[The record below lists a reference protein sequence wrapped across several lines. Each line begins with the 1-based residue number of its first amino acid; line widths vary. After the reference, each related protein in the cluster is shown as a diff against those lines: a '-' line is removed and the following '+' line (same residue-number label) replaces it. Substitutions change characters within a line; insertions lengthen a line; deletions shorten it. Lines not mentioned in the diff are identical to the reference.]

1 MRAMPTARASA
12 TNREHVWIVVPTVAR
27 AVPHRPSQAPFRMP
41 EGKPANTRC
50 VQLSDTNLCMI
61 FGSPLR
67 PKVCSGLQPTA
78 EMCGS
83 TRQQAITY
91 LLELEALTAP

>member
-1 MRAMPTARASA
+1 MDCRSDCGACCTA
-12 TNREHVWIVVPTVAR
+12 
-27 AVPHRPSQAPFRMP
+27 PSISSPIPGMP

-50 VQLSDTNLCMI
+50 VQLSDTNLCMV

>member
-1 MRAMPTARASA
+1 
-12 TNREHVWIVVPTVAR
+12 
-27 AVPHRPSQAPFRMP
+27 MP

-50 VQLSDTNLCMI
+50 LQLSETNLCMI

-67 PKVCSGLQPTA
+67 PKVCYGLKPSA

-83 TRQQAITY
+83 TRVQALTY
-91 LLELEALTAP
+91 LLELESLTAP

>member
-1 MRAMPTARASA
+1 MDCRSDCGACCTA
-12 TNREHVWIVVPTVAR
+12 
-27 AVPHRPSQAPFRMP
+27 PSISSPIPGMP

-50 VQLSDTNLCMI
+50 IQLSDANLCMI

-67 PKVCSGLQPTA
+67 PKVCSGLQPSA
-78 EMCGS
+78 DMCGS
-83 TRQQAITY
+83 TRAQAMTY

>member
-1 MRAMPTARASA
+1 MDCRPDCGACCTA
-12 TNREHVWIVVPTVAR
+12 
-27 AVPHRPSQAPFRMP
+27 PSISSPIPGMP

-50 VQLSDTNLCMI
+50 VQLSESNLCMI
-61 FGSPLR
+61 FESPLR
-67 PKVCSGLQPTA
+67 PKVCSGLQPSA

-83 TRQQAITY
+83 TRAQAMIW

>member
-1 MRAMPTARASA
+1 MDCRPDCGACCTA
-12 TNREHVWIVVPTVAR
+12 
-27 AVPHRPSQAPFRMP
+27 PSISSPIPGMP

-50 VQLSDTNLCMI
+50 VQLSETNLCMI

-67 PKVCSGLQPTA
+67 PKVCSGLQPSA

-83 TRQQAITY
+83 TCEQAMTY
-91 LLELEALTAP
+91 LLNLEALTAP

>member
-1 MRAMPTARASA
+1 MDCRPDCGACCTA
-12 TNREHVWIVVPTVAR
+12 
-27 AVPHRPSQAPFRMP
+27 PSISSPIPGMP

-50 VQLSDTNLCMI
+50 VQLSETNLCMI

>member
-1 MRAMPTARASA
+1 MDCRPDCGACCTA
-12 TNREHVWIVVPTVAR
+12 
-27 AVPHRPSQAPFRMP
+27 PSISSPIPGMP

-50 VQLSDTNLCMI
+50 VQLSETNLCMI

-83 TRQQAITY
+83 TRGQAVTY

>member
-1 MRAMPTARASA
+1 MDCRSDCGACCTA
-12 TNREHVWIVVPTVAR
+12 
-27 AVPHRPSQAPFRMP
+27 PSISSPIPGMP

-67 PKVCSGLQPTA
+67 PKACSGLQPTA

>member
-1 MRAMPTARASA
+1 MDCRSDCGACCTA
-12 TNREHVWIVVPTVAR
+12 
-27 AVPHRPSQAPFRMP
+27 PSISSPIPCMP

>member
-1 MRAMPTARASA
+1 MDCRSDCGACCTAPSISSPIPGMPD
-12 TNREHVWIVVPTVAR
+12 
-27 AVPHRPSQAPFRMP
+27 
-41 EGKPANTRC
+41 GKPANTRC
-50 VQLSDTNLCMI
+50 VQLSESNLCMI

-67 PKVCSGLQPTA
+67 PKVCSVLQPTA

>member
-1 MRAMPTARASA
+1 MDCRSDCGACCTAPPISRPIPGMP
-12 TNREHVWIVVPTVAR
+12 
-27 AVPHRPSQAPFRMP
+27 Q
-41 EGKPANTRC
+41 GKPANTRC
-50 VQLSDTNLCMI
+50 VQLSESNLCMI

-67 PKVCSGLQPTA
+67 PKVCSGLQPDA

>member
-1 MRAMPTARASA
+1 MDCRSDCGACCTA
-12 TNREHVWIVVPTVAR
+12 
-27 AVPHRPSQAPFRMP
+27 PSISSPIPGMP

-50 VQLSDTNLCMI
+50 VQLSDANLCMI

-67 PKVCSGLQPTA
+67 PKVCSGLQPSA
-78 EMCGS
+78 DMCGN
-83 TRQQAITY
+83 TRAQAMTY

>member
-1 MRAMPTARASA
+1 MDCRSDCGACCTAPSISSPIPGMP
-12 TNREHVWIVVPTVAR
+12 
-27 AVPHRPSQAPFRMP
+27 Q
-41 EGKPANTRC
+41 GKPANTRC
-50 VQLSDTNLCMI
+50 VQLSESNLCMI

-67 PKVCSGLQPTA
+67 PKVCSGLQPDA
-78 EMCGS
+78 EIGGS

>member
-1 MRAMPTARASA
+1 MDCRSDCGACCTA
-12 TNREHVWIVVPTVAR
+12 
-27 AVPHRPSQAPFRMP
+27 PSISSPIPGMP

-67 PKVCSGLQPTA
+67 PKVCSGLQPDA

-91 LLELEALTAP
+91 LLELETLTAP

>member
-1 MRAMPTARASA
+1 MDCRSDCGACCTA
-12 TNREHVWIVVPTVAR
+12 
-27 AVPHRPSQAPFRMP
+27 PSISSPIPGMP

-83 TRQQAITY
+83 KRQQAITY

>member
-1 MRAMPTARASA
+1 MDCRPDCGACCTA
-12 TNREHVWIVVPTVAR
+12 
-27 AVPHRPSQAPFRMP
+27 PSISSPIPGMP

-50 VQLSDTNLCMI
+50 VQLSETNLCMI

-83 TRQQAITY
+83 TREQAITY
-91 LLELEALTAP
+91 LLELEVLTAP

>member
-1 MRAMPTARASA
+1 MDCRSDCGACCTA
-12 TNREHVWIVVPTVAR
+12 
-27 AVPHRPSQAPFRMP
+27 PSISSPIRGMP

-91 LLELEALTAP
+91 LLELETLTAP

>member
-1 MRAMPTARASA
+1 MDCRSDCGACCTA
-12 TNREHVWIVVPTVAR
+12 
-27 AVPHRPSQAPFRMP
+27 PSISSPIPGMP

-50 VQLSDTNLCMI
+50 VQLSDASLCMI

-67 PKVCSGLQPTA
+67 PKVCSGLQPSTD
-78 EMCGS
+78 MCGS
-83 TRQQAITY
+83 TRAQAMTY

>member
-1 MRAMPTARASA
+1 MDCRSDCGACCTA
-12 TNREHVWIVVPTVAR
+12 
-27 AVPHRPSQAPFRMP
+27 PSISSPIPGMP

-50 VQLSDTNLCMI
+50 VQLSESNLCMI

-67 PKVCSGLQPTA
+67 PKVCSGLQPGA

>member
-1 MRAMPTARASA
+1 MDCRPDCGACCTA
-12 TNREHVWIVVPTVAR
+12 
-27 AVPHRPSQAPFRMP
+27 PSISSPIPGMP

-50 VQLSDTNLCMI
+50 VQLSEANLCMI

-67 PKVCSGLQPTA
+67 PKVCSGLQPSA

-83 TRQQAITY
+83 TRAQAMTY
-91 LLELEALTAP
+91 LLELEALTTP

>member
-1 MRAMPTARASA
+1 MDCRPDCGACCTA
-12 TNREHVWIVVPTVAR
+12 
-27 AVPHRPSQAPFRMP
+27 PSISSPIPGMP

-50 VQLSDTNLCMI
+50 VQLSETNLCMI

-67 PKVCSGLQPTA
+67 PKVCSGLQPSA
-78 EMCGS
+78 EMCGT
-83 TRQQAITY
+83 TREQAMTY

>member
-1 MRAMPTARASA
+1 MDCRSDCGACCTA
-12 TNREHVWIVVPTVAR
+12 
-27 AVPHRPSQAPFRMP
+27 PSISSPIPGMP

-67 PKVCSGLQPTA
+67 PKVCSGLQPDA

-91 LLELEALTAP
+91 LLELEELTAP

>member
-1 MRAMPTARASA
+1 MDCRPDCGACCTA
-12 TNREHVWIVVPTVAR
+12 
-27 AVPHRPSQAPFRMP
+27 PSISSPIPGMP

-50 VQLSDTNLCMI
+50 VQLSETNLCMI
-61 FGSPLR
+61 FSSPLR

-83 TRQQAITY
+83 TRGQAMTY